1 MNFKLINDCGVLNV
15 PLLELTV
22 FPFKANVMEWF
33 TTEGAGGAKVSLGA
47 NFYNNKLSV
56 WEPLIEKWGIAV
68 EVPFLLEKKFLK
80 KKDTKRCN
88 LKYSFLSLSWKLCPM
103 WQEMQPKS
111 KLMLQR
117 CLTSMSATPFWTSE
131 SALLPPCRR
140 ILRYFYFL
148 RKSRFEP
155 ELCLTGTFVLQEH
168 QKLGDRTE
176 YQPYKIR

>member
-68 EVPFLLEKKFLK
+68 EV
-80 KKDTKRCN
+80 
-88 LKYSFLSLSWKLCPM
+88 SF
-103 WQEMQPKS
+103 
-111 KLMLQR
+111 
-117 CLTSMSATPFWTSE
+117 
-131 SALLPPCRR
+131 
-140 ILRYFYFL
+140 
-148 RKSRFEP
+148 
-155 ELCLTGTFVLQEH
+155 
-168 QKLGDRTE
+168 
-176 YQPYKIR
+176 

>member
-88 LKYSFLSLSWKLCPM
+88 LKYSFLSLLVGNCALCGKKCS
-103 WQEMQPKS
+103 QNQSSCS
-111 KLMLQR
+111 KD
-117 CLTSMSATPFWTSE
+117 A
-131 SALLPPCRR
+131 
-140 ILRYFYFL
+140 
-148 RKSRFEP
+148 
-155 ELCLTGTFVLQEH
+155 
-168 QKLGDRTE
+168 
-176 YQPYKIR
+176 